1 VNEDYKFHE
10 AVQAREP
17 LEKQRKEALKEAV
30 ANYFQDLIREIK
42 QNDPARLR
50 ALLEFYPG

>member
-1 VNEDYKFHE
+1 MNEDYKFHE